1 MIEREAM
8 YKITYGLFMLTTT
21 DGQKQNGC
29 IVNTVSMI
37 TDNPTRIVVFVNKA
51 NYSEELLRKTGV
63 FNVSILSESAP
74 FDIFKQF
81 GFQSGR
87 DVDKFEGS
95 MYATSENGLY
105 YLPEHANAVLSAKV
119 VDSHDYGTHTLFV
132 AEVTEAKKLN
142 NEKSVTYE
150 YYQSNIKPKPAATAK
165 AEEKPANGKHKWVC
179 KICGYVHEGE
189 ELPDDFICP
198 WCKHPASDFE
208 QVE

>member
-63 FNVSILSESAP
+63 FNVSILTESTP
-74 FDIFKQF
+74 FETFKQF

-87 DVDKFEGS
+87 NVDKFEGG

-105 YLPEHANAVLSAKV
+105 YLPEHTNAVLSGKV
-119 VDSHDYGTHTLFV
+119 VDMLDYGTHTLFV
-132 AEVTEAKKLN
+132 AEVTEAKKLSD
-142 NEKSVTYE
+142 EKSVTYE
-150 YYQSNIKPKPAATAK
+150 YYQSNIKPKPQAAKTEEPSAK
-165 AEEKPANGKHKWVC
+165 GKWVC

-208 QVE
+208 KVV